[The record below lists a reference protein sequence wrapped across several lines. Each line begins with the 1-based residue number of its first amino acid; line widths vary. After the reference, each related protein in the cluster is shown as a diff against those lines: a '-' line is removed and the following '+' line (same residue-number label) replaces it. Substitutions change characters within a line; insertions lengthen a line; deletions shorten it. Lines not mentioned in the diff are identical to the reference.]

1 VRIRLAAKAHIQLQ
15 QIQTYLAAR
24 NPDAA
29 DRVVAQI
36 VKAIEGLSHQP
47 YAARRSDY
55 ADVRVLTI
63 TRYPYLVF
71 YRVDRP
77 LNEIQILRIRHGARN
92 PARHLD

>member
-1 VRIRLAAKAHIQLQ
+1 MRIRLAAKAHIQLQ
-15 QIQTYLAAR
+15 QIRTYLAAR

-47 YAARRSDY
+47 YAARRTDY